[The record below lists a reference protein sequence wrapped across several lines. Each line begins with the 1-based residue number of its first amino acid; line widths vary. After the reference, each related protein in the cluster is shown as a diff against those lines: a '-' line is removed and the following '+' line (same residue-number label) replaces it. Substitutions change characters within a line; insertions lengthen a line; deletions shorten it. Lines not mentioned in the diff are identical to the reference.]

1 MYFNEYI
8 LPLWYF
14 SVPIIFLL
22 VSIYYFFY
30 RILAIRKFEVKKR
43 IGKTNFTFIFA
54 FLTASILIFISL
66 RSSNNI
72 NIFFGIISLGQ
83 GFWVYD
89 YNFILDE
96 GLFIKGRF
104 ISWSK
109 ISNLDY
115 KEDKIV
121 ELSYYK
127 NNQHSKI
134 SKMTFKTDYDAT
146 LMLENILKS
155 KRDITNIGNWENED
169 ITHSLKSVKRVI
181 ALALVFLVTIFVYGV
196 YNLLQPKYLEVV
208 LEKAFNHQ
216 KTSTVVIYYP
226 REVKDENRPIAN
238 MSITSKE
245 EKINEV
251 KDYLNSFSIRKIQF
265 KDIKHSFINQDVY
278 EVIIYE
284 LDGDKLEIYISKKE
298 PVIEIISKNKKRSY
312 YIEEG
317 YEDLDFIK
325 KFGKGIS

>member
-14 SVPIIFLL
+14 SGPIIFLL
-22 VSIYYFFY
+22 ISIYYFSY
-30 RILAIRKFEVKKR
+30 KILAVRKFEIKKR
-43 IGKTNFTFIFA
+43 IGKSNFKSVFA
-54 FLTASILIFISL
+54 FLTAIILIIISL
-66 RSSNNI
+66 GSSNNI
-72 NIFFGIISLGQ
+72 NVFFGIISIGQ
-83 GFWVYD
+83 GLWVYD

-115 KEDKIV
+115 KKNKIM

-134 SKMTFKTDYDAT
+134 SKMTFNTDYDAT
-146 LMLENILKS
+146 LFLENTLKS
-155 KRDITNIGNWENED
+155 KPDITNIRNWENED
-169 ITHSLKSVKRVI
+169 ITHSLKNVKRGV
-181 ALALVFLVTIFVYGV
+181 ALALVFATIIFVYGV

-208 LEKAFNHQ
+208 LEKVFNHQ
-216 KTSTVVIYYP
+216 KTSTVVVYYP
-226 REVKDENRPIAN
+226 REVKDDNMPIAN
-238 MSITSKE
+238 MSTTSKE

-251 KDYLNSFSIRKIQF
+251 KYYLNSFYIRKTQF
-265 KDIKHSFINQDVY
+265 KDIQYSFMNQDAY
-278 EVIIYE
+278 RIILSK
-284 LDGDKLEIYISKKE
+284 LDGDKIEIYISKKE
-298 PVIEIISKNKKRSY
+298 PVIEIISKYKKRSY

-317 YEDLDFIK
+317 YKDLDFIN
-325 KFGKGIS
+325 KFVKSIN